1 MAALYFCVRFQNQRI
16 MGCFIFVEY
25 LVGLIILIRIHAPW
39 WAWTLYIISV
49 LVWLVFGVPGGGGSD
64 NKTSDGP
71 TQE

>member
-1 MAALYFCVRFQNQRI
+1 
-16 MGCFIFVEY
+16 MGCFVFVEY

-49 LVWLVFGVPGGGGSD
+49 LVWLLVGIPIGGGGGGSD